1 MGVLEEHRKDK
12 EEQEKEMIEQ
22 EIDGMWAVDGFSEP
36 LTDFDFSSKQPLTND
51 ESPAINVE

>member
-1 MGVLEEHRKDK
+1 MEENRTIK
-12 EEQEKEMIEQ
+12 EEKQKEMIEQ

-51 ESPAINVE
+51 ESSAINVE

>member
-1 MGVLEEHRKDK
+1 
-12 EEQEKEMIEQ
+12 MIEQ